1 MQLKLHLQSEHIFQR
16 LLLPGKRGAKA
27 RFSSYIERESTLY
40 MNFTRLI
47 YKDQR
52 EALTAMECFLII
64 GFGIKPPNWQILK
77 AKVP

>member
-1 MQLKLHLQSEHIFQR
+1 MNIYFKVGYLY
-16 LLLPGKRGAKA
+16 PAKA
-27 RFSSYIERESTLY
+27 RFNRYMGRESTLF
-40 MNFTRLI
+40 MNSTRFI

>member
-1 MQLKLHLQSEHIFQR
+1 MQLKLHLQSELYFKVGYFY
-16 LLLPGKRGAKA
+16 PAKA
-27 RFSSYIERESTLY
+27 RFSRYIERESTLY